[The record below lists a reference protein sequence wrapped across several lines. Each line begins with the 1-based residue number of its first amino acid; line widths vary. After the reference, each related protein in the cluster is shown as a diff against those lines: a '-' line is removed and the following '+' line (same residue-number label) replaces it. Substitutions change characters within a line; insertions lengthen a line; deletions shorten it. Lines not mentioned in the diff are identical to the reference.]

1 MDLIPESIKGDNTL
15 ALDKTFL
22 ERLLNLGAEQLT
34 IDFTREI
41 DPVKLSLWLEQ
52 FGIPSELL
60 PDDLDAFTLRDL
72 MPLTV
77 KIYNLSGTETSIVM
91 LAEALGATGAKVIRD
106 CFALRYDH
114 QARYDG
120 LFRYNN
126 GEEYKGFAI
135 DVQIEGITPEKEAGY
150 EATFRKLF
158 KLFESVH
165 LYLRNVI
172 FL

>member
-1 MDLIPESIKGDNTL
+1 
-15 ALDKTFL
+15 
-22 ERLLNLGAEQLT
+22 
-34 IDFTREI
+34 
-41 DPVKLSLWLEQ
+41 
-52 FGIPSELL
+52 
-60 PDDLDAFTLRDL
+60 

-106 CFALRYDH
+106 CFALRYDR
-114 QARYDG
+114 QARHDG

-126 GEEYKGFAI
+126 GKEYRGFAI
-135 DVQIEGITPEKEAGY
+135 DVQIKGITADRLAGY
-150 EATFRKLF
+150 EETFRKLF
-158 KLFESVH
+158 QLFEPVH